1 LTALLLTVLVPWTFA
16 SRVESESSTLK
27 GVRGLRHARALESEV
42 RKVAVQEKPGP
53 VGARRSKKSPPI
65 PAREAQSKAEI
76 RAYSS
81 LRARGVSD
89 QAIMRWEKTMAKSG
103 LAPGAVQS
111 ELIHH
116 ENLSRLEGRTKARI
130 DKAQQALEK
139 IQAKNDE
146 LRKKYSSA
154 WDSVMRYQLLR
165 EEGVDAAV
173 LQRWEKLIAGNGL
186 DPQKVEDEL
195 LSIKS
200 LDQSKKELQEK
211 LAELNAREVE
221 AEEHIKVLEGEL
233 SKLES
238 QRAEVLKSIDAVARS
253 VLSMSEGAGEM
264 MGRVRDEAG
273 ENLKKV
279 SEGAQAELAATA
291 ATLDGFKAKIE
302 EAYASAVNTGEI
314 IGRYEALRPLVK
326 FVESGEGKPGEV
338 IPLMSLLTQT
348 LAKWAKDRD
357 PVLLAKARDLEAYL
371 DEKIRMA

>member
-1 LTALLLTVLVPWTFA
+1 MAD
-16 SRVESESSTLK
+16 
-27 GVRGLRHARALESEV
+27 
-42 RKVAVQEKPGP
+42 
-53 VGARRSKKSPPI
+53 
-65 PAREAQSKAEI
+65 KAI
-76 RAYSS
+76 
-81 LRARGVSD
+81 
-89 QAIMRWEKTMAKSG
+89 IRWEKIMARSG
-103 LAPGAVQS
+103 LTPGAVQS

-116 ENLSRLEGRTKARI
+116 ENLSRLEGRVKARI

-165 EEGVDAAV
+165 EEGVDVAV
-173 LQRWEKLIAGNGL
+173 LQRWEKLIVGNGL

-200 LDQSKKELQEK
+200 LDQSKNELQGR
-211 LAELNAREVE
+211 LAELEAKEVD
-221 AEEHIKVLEGEL
+221 AKDHLKVLEQEL
-233 SKLES
+233 SKLEH
-238 QRAEVLKSIDAVARS
+238 QRDEVLKSIDAVAKS

-273 ENLKKV
+273 QNLKKV

-291 ATLDGFKAKIE
+291 AALDGFRARIE
-302 EAYASAVNTGEI
+302 EAYASAVSTGEV
-314 IGRYEALRPLVK
+314 IGKYEALRPLVK

-338 IPLMSLLTQT
+338 IPLMSLLTRT
-348 LAKWAKDRD
+348 LAKWAKDGD

-371 DEKIRMA
+371 DEKLRMA